1 MHSCHSL
8 ELLAAGVV
16 VEVVEVVEVE
26 VEVEVVVVVETEV
39 DAECLW
45 ELRV

>member
-16 VEVVEVVEVE
+16 EVEVGVGVEVE
-26 VEVEVVVVVETEV
+26 VAVVETEV
-39 DAECLW
+39 DAECPW

>member
-1 MHSCHSL
+1 MGHSCHFL
-8 ELLAAGVV
+8 EPLAAGV
-16 VEVVEVVEVE
+16 
-26 VEVEVVVVVETEV
+26 VEVVVVVAVVDETEV